1 MLAFICG
8 AGLGSAITSVITLEF
23 CRRHRDRVDL
33 ETFDTILCGRK
44 I

>member
-8 AGLGSAITSVITLEF
+8 AGLGSAITLALY
-23 CRRHRDRVDL
+23 RRYRDCVDL
-33 ETFDTILCGRK
+33 EAFDTILCGRK